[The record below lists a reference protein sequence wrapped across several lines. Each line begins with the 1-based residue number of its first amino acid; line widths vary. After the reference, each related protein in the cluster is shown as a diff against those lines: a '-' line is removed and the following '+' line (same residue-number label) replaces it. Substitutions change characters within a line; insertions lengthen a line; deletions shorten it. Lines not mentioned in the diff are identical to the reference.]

1 MREKK
6 NISHRPK
13 DQGHIFFYTPI
24 NTLLTCCEQTH
35 TQQKKKERQ
44 RKMAMKNCFQ
54 VSSVY
59 STRAGVVQCYQ
70 PFSSVKKIHL
80 PISNGLNKSNFSF
93 TSSCSSLSLPLGSRS
108 RNSLILCKARE
119 AVNEVQVVTDSSWE
133 NLVISSENPV
143 LVEFWAP
150 WCGPCRMI
158 APAIGEIAK
167 RIPEKVACFK
177 LNTDDS
183 PNIATKYGIRSIPT
197 VLFFKN
203 GEKKE
208 SIIGAV
214 PKSTL
219 SSTLDKYVE

>member
-1 MREKK
+1 
-6 NISHRPK
+6 
-13 DQGHIFFYTPI
+13 
-24 NTLLTCCEQTH
+24 
-35 TQQKKKERQ
+35 
-44 RKMAMKNCFQ
+44 MAMKNCFQ
-54 VSSVY
+54 VSSVC

-80 PISNGLNKSNFSF
+80 PISNGFNKSNLSF
-93 TSSCSSLSLPLGSRS
+93 TSSSSSLSHPLGSRS

-119 AVNEVQVVTDSSWE
+119 AVNEVLVVTDSSWE

-158 APAIGEIAK
+158 APAIEELAK
-167 RIPEKVACFK
+167 EYAGKVACFK
-177 LNTDDS
+177 LNTDDC

>member
-1 MREKK
+1 MQEKK

-13 DQGHIFFYTPI
+13 DEGHIFFYTPI

-80 PISNGLNKSNFSF
+80 PIGNGLNKSNFSF

-119 AVNEVQVVTDSSWE
+119 AVNEGLLISPSWQPFSQV
-133 NLVISSENPV
+133 
-143 LVEFWAP
+143 
-150 WCGPCRMI
+150 
-158 APAIGEIAK
+158 
-167 RIPEKVACFK
+167 KVFFNICFCCMQ
-177 LNTDDS
+177 
-183 PNIATKYGIRSIPT
+183 
-197 VLFFKN
+197 FKWWQIQV
-203 GEKKE
+203 GKTLWYQVKTLCLW
-208 SIIGAV
+208 SFGHLGA
-214 PKSTL
+214 
-219 SSTLDKYVE
+219 DHAGW